1 MEPSVNQT
9 FKQAHTF
16 YVEGKIEEAERL
28 YRIILKI
35 QPEHLDANNNL
46 GLLLSLSGRPDEAE
60 TILKKVIEFKP
71 DFADAHFNLANA
83 LCQKARFKE
92 AEVSYKKAIGFR
104 PNYAQAYNNLGVTM
118 FSLNKLNE
126 GEISFKK
133 AIEFKPDYDE
143 AHFNLGLTFQ
153 KTEKFEKAEIS
164 YKKAIE
170 LKPDYAD
177 AYNNLGTIQNFNG
190 DLIASIDSF
199 KQALNI
205 RPDLA
210 EAWSSIFF
218 PLQTIKLQTLA
229 IEDHLPLLDEQMSS
243 KYAIIAKSILSYYLN
258 LGNPSTKNSLDE
270 VLRMLSSADNI
281 FIKNPKATPSKLI
294 TESTP
299 PKKITALLHFG
310 RSGTGLLHSLIDG
323 HSDVSTLPSIY
334 FSEFF
339 DHFTW
344 KKIIAGGWEEMA
356 GCFSAIYDVLF
367 DASSPVKVPTIRNQ
381 SISNI
386 GQKEGMTTVGPERNE
401 VLSVNKKKFI
411 EELKQLMKC
420 HNHLDQFTFFKLI
433 HSAYEKAIDN
443 DKEKSL
449 IFYHIHNPDMYAQF
463 NFLKLAPDANWLMMI
478 REPLQSCE
486 SWIRKSFRD
495 NNYRTVAYNI
505 FQMLFQVDN
514 IIFQNNNSI
523 GVKLEDLKEYPKKTI
538 PAVCDWLGIKE
549 EDSLYQMTA
558 QGKKWWGDPSSPDFT
573 NDGMDPF
580 GKSSINRKLGSI
592 FSKNDKFILS
602 TLFYP
607 FSVHFGYA
615 EENLEQFKNDLL
627 TIRPMLD
634 EMFDFERKIAQNKKI
649 NIEKFMKSGPYL
661 FLRSGMIER
670 WNTLNKFHTYP
681 NMLTPLKISQF

>member
-1 MEPSVNQT
+1 M
-9 FKQAHTF
+9 
-16 YVEGKIEEAERL
+16 
-28 YRIILKI
+28 
-35 QPEHLDANNNL
+35 
-46 GLLLSLSGRPDEAE
+46 
-60 TILKKVIEFKP
+60 
-71 DFADAHFNLANA
+71 
-83 LCQKARFKE
+83 
-92 AEVSYKKAIGFR
+92 
-104 PNYAQAYNNLGVTM
+104 
-118 FSLNKLNE
+118 
-126 GEISFKK
+126 
-133 AIEFKPDYDE
+133 
-143 AHFNLGLTFQ
+143 
-153 KTEKFEKAEIS
+153 
-164 YKKAIE
+164 
-170 LKPDYAD
+170 
-177 AYNNLGTIQNFNG
+177 
-190 DLIASIDSF
+190 
-199 KQALNI
+199 
-205 RPDLA
+205 
-210 EAWSSIFF
+210 
-218 PLQTIKLQTLA
+218 
-229 IEDHLPLLDEQMSS
+229 
-243 KYAIIAKSILSYYLN
+243 
-258 LGNPSTKNSLDE
+258 
-270 VLRMLSSADNI
+270 
-281 FIKNPKATPSKLI
+281 
-294 TESTP
+294 
-299 PKKITALLHFG
+299 
-310 RSGTGLLHSLIDG
+310 LHSLIDG

-558 QGKKWWGDPSSPDFT
+558 QGKNGGEIQAVQTSQMMGWTHLEKVL
-573 NDGMDPF
+573 
-580 GKSSINRKLGSI
+580 SIVN
-592 FSKNDKFILS
+592 
-602 TLFYP
+602 
-607 FSVHFGYA
+607 
-615 EENLEQFKNDLL
+615 
-627 TIRPMLD
+627 
-634 EMFDFERKIAQNKKI
+634 
-649 NIEKFMKSGPYL
+649 
-661 FLRSGMIER
+661 
-670 WNTLNKFHTYP
+670 
-681 NMLTPLKISQF
+681 